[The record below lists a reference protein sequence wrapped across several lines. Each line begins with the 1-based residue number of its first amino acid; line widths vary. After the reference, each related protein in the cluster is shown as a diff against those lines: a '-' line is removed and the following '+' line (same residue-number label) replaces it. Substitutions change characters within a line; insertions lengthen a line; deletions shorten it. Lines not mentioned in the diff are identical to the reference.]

1 MNWGKKITIVF
12 IGFVVLV
19 LIMVTISMKQ
29 EIHMVEEN
37 YYEEEIAYQGKIDEI
52 KNGNAWEGT
61 VSVKQEGNNL
71 SLLFEGA
78 DKVKG
83 KVKFFRASDA
93 NLDFFIPISEEAN
106 IPIEKFKAGNWKV
119 SFSWEAEGKKYFKE
133 EQIFIQRKK

>member
-1 MNWGKKITIVF
+1 MNWGNKITIVF

-52 KNGNAWEGT
+52 KNGNAWDGDI
-61 VSVKQEGNNL
+61 SIKQEENNL
-71 SLLFEGA
+71 ALIFEGA

-93 NLDFFIPISEEAN
+93 NLDFFIPISEEIN
-106 IPIEKFKAGNWKV
+106 IPIEKFKAGSWKV
-119 SFSWEAEGKKYFKE
+119 SFIWEAEDKKYFKE
-133 EQIFIQRKK
+133 EQIFIQR

>member
-1 MNWGKKITIVF
+1 MNWGNKITIVF

-29 EIHMVEEN
+29 DIHMVEEN

-52 KNGNAWEGT
+52 KNGNAWEGA
-61 VSVKQEGNNL
+61 VSVKQEDNTLALN
-71 SLLFEGA
+71 FEGA

-93 NLDFFIPISEEAN
+93 NLDFFIPISEEVN
-106 IPIEKFKAGNWKV
+106 IPIEKFKAGSWKV
-119 SFSWEAEGKKYFKE
+119 SFIWEAEGKKYFKE
-133 EQIFIQRKK
+133 EQIFIQQ

>member
-52 KNGNAWEGT
+52 KNGNTWEGDI
-61 VSVKQEGNNL
+61 SIKQEENNL
-71 SLLFEGA
+71 ALIFEGA

-83 KVKFFRASDA
+83 KVEFFRASDA
-93 NLDFFIPISEEAN
+93 DLDFFIPISEEVN

-119 SFSWEAEGKKYFKE
+119 SFIWEAEGKKYFKE
-133 EQIFIQRKK
+133 EQIFIQR